1 MSMSA
6 DIETETRH
14 NVLAVPIQSVTTR
27 VPKVKEGGKPDSLM
41 KDQKEGKVNA
51 EAKGNP
57 ENMQEKPVEVVFVV
71 ESGKVKQLP
80 VKRGISDETTVEIMS
95 GLSESVEVVSGSY
108 KAINRELEDG
118 TTVKVDNTTK
128 RFGATK
134 KEGTN

>member
-1 MSMSA
+1 
-6 DIETETRH
+6 
-14 NVLAVPIQSVTTR
+14 
-27 VPKVKEGGKPDSLM
+27 VPKVKEGGKPDSLA
-41 KDQKEGKVNA
+41 KDQKEGNVNA

-57 ENMQEKPVEVVFVV
+57 GNMQEKPVEVVFVV
-71 ESGKVKQLP
+71 ENGKVKQLP

-95 GLSESVEVVSGSY
+95 GLSESVEIVSGSY